1 MPYLPGISM
10 FGISLDELAAFDVDV
25 ALGHGLAGTDLHGGE
40 VTYGNAEMV
49 KRGRLL
55 LA

>member
-1 MPYLPGISM
+1 M

-25 ALGHGLAGTDLHGGE
+25 ALGHGPVGTDSHGRE
-40 VTYGNAEMV
+40 ATYGNVEMV
-49 KRGRLL
+49 RRGRLL